1 MASTPNAAPQNE
13 IIPSGA
19 GRRIGIVAASWHG
32 AIVDTLLTGAVT
44 TLEKAGVLAADI
56 VIVRCPGSY
65 EIPVCVKA
73 MATHQ
78 RVEAVIALGV
88 IIRGE
93 TAHFEYVSS
102 PVAHA
107 LMDISVDT
115 GVPCVF
121 GVLTTEN
128 EEQAW
133 ARAGGHHG
141 NKGSES
147 AVAALELAEILQRL
161 RRQKP

>member
-1 MASTPNAAPQNE
+1 
-13 IIPSGA
+13 
-19 GRRIGIVAASWHG
+19 
-32 AIVDTLLTGAVT
+32 
-44 TLEKAGVLAADI
+44 
-56 VIVRCPGSY
+56 
-65 EIPVCVKA
+65 
-73 MATHQ
+73 
-78 RVEAVIALGV
+78 VIALGV